1 MIDNTLR
8 SLLIDAAL
16 AEAEESEGKEYSPTD
31 RFKLALNNALKSRGF
46 DPFYTFFAIKRR
58 RALAIIAAVAAALAL
73 TMSVTA
79 IRERVVNFFIEI
91 FDTYAVITTDK
102 TAEYPKK
109 IEEQYAPSYIPE
121 GFTVKNI
128 HEDYRETYIKICND
142 KGDIINIKQFVKGV
156 TAHIDA
162 EKRVVNISLFDEN
175 DGVLWDSQGTRS
187 IFFEYKGY
195 FFTLS
200 SQPELSE
207 DELIKIARSM
217 EKVEFTKS

>member
-31 RFKLALNNALKSRGF
+31 RFKLALNKALKSRGF

-73 TMSVTA
+73 TMSVGA
-79 IRERVVNFFIEI
+79 IRERVVNFFIEM

-102 TAEYPKK
+102 NADYPKT

-121 GFTVKNI
+121 GYEIKGINVDYSDLEIQYSNLDKSLIFSQNVKSYHI
-128 HEDYRETYIKICND
+128 
-142 KGDIINIKQFVKGV
+142 F
-156 TAHIDA
+156 IDA
-162 EKRVVNISLFDEN
+162 EIHVENINVFLEN
-175 DGVLWDSQGTRS
+175 DGVLWESKGARS
-187 IFFEYKGY
+187 IYFEYGCY
-195 FFTLS
+195 FFQII
-200 SQPELSE
+200 SQPGLSE
-207 DELIKIARSM
+207 EELIKIAKSI
-217 EKVEFTKS
+217 EKVEFTKN